1 MVRRMLLMSAPIA
14 IAIAVGATFA
24 GAAQAETHLT
34 YGSTLPAPHLAHHA
48 ALEPFFERVSD
59 ATDGAVTW
67 EIMPGGTMGGVKE
80 VVQMLRDNVTDS
92 GLILDLFTRR
102 ELPVTSTVS
111 DLITLPDDF
120 IVYGAAANEFQ
131 LIACPE
137 CVAERS
143 EQNIVGLAYYGP
155 DPYRLMCRDQTRTYA
170 DLQNKKTRATGRLGV
185 LMQEFGATTVTIPS
199 SEVYESLQR
208 GQADCTAASTA
219 WLDSYNLK
227 DVVETVIDLPMGS
240 YFNANIMSMNAEVYH
255 GLSESERA
263 AINENLAGLVV
274 DVMLAYKKEGDAG
287 LDNAVAS
294 GVELVQ
300 PDERLLTALA
310 AFRKG
315 EVENTIA
322 TAEAAGVKNA
332 RKMVETYLSLVEK
345 WRAILSEIGVDDRE
359 AFVAAL
365 NREVFSKA
373 KF

>member
-1 MVRRMLLMSAPIA
+1 MLGRMFFVSAPVA
-14 IAIAVGATFA
+14 LAGTLA
-24 GAAQAETHLT
+24 GAAQADTHLT

-48 ALEPFFERVSD
+48 ALEPFFKRVAD
-59 ATDGAVTW
+59 ATDGVVTW
-67 EIMPGGTMGGVKE
+67 EILPGGTMGGVKE

-92 GLILDLFTRR
+92 GLILDLFVRQ
-102 ELPVTSTVS
+102 ELPVTSTIS

-131 LIACPE
+131 LVACPG
-137 CVAERS
+137 CVAERTA
-143 EQNIVGLAYYGP
+143 QNIVGLAYYGP
-155 DPYRLMCRDQTRTYA
+155 DPYRLMCRDGTRSFA
-170 DLQNKKTRATGRLGV
+170 DLQSKKTRATGRLGV

-227 DVVETVIDLPMGS
+227 DVVKTVIDLPMGS
-240 YFNANIMSMNAEVYH
+240 FFNANIMSMNADVYH

-263 AINENLAGLVV
+263 AINSNLAGLVV
-274 DVMLAYKKEGDAG
+274 DVMYAYKKEGDAG
-287 LDNAVAS
+287 LENAVAA

-300 PDERLLTALA
+300 PDEEFLA
-310 AFRKG
+310 ALETFRKG

-322 TAEAAGVKNA
+322 TAEAAGVKNP
-332 RKMVETYLSLVEK
+332 REMVETYLSLVEK
-345 WRAILSEIGVDDRE
+345 WRGILAEIGENDRE
-359 AFVAAL
+359 AFIAAL
-365 NREVFSKA
+365 DREVFSKA